1 MPRHFLI
8 TGSAGFIGS
17 HLADRLLSEGH
28 LVTGIDNLVRGSRL
42 NLVDANPN
50 PRFRFVEA
58 DVADP
63 DALRGALGEIAR
75 LAPIDC
81 VWHLAANSDIG
92 AGVANSSVDLRDTFL
107 TTFHTLAIMRE
118 FQIPR
123 IAFASTSAVY
133 GNYPGLLTEDAG
145 PMFPISNYGAM
156 KLASEA
162 SISAAV
168 ESFLEQAWIFR
179 FPNVIGPR
187 ATHGI
192 IYDLLHKL
200 AENPPD
206 LEVLGDGSQQ
216 KPYLHVSELID
227 AMCFIFGHAGERLN
241 YFNIGVTDE
250 GATVKFIAESVQRHA
265 APAIPIRFTGGNRGW
280 VGDVPRFQY
289 SVAKLAALGWQ
300 PRLGSTGAV
309 DRSVV
314 EILREIPIPCKL

>member
-1 MPRHFLI
+1 M
-8 TGSAGFIGS
+8 
-17 HLADRLLSEGH
+17 
-28 LVTGIDNLVRGSRL
+28 TGIDNLVRGSRL
-42 NLVDANPN
+42 NLAEANGN
-50 PRFRFVEA
+50 PRFRFFEA

-63 DALRGALGEIAR
+63 DALRKTVAEAAG

-92 AGVANSSVDLRDTFL
+92 AGVADPSVDLRDTFL
-107 TTFHTLAIMRE
+107 TTFHTLTIMRE
-118 FQIPR
+118 FRIPR

-133 GNYPGLLTEDAG
+133 GRHPGRHTEDTG
-145 PMFPISNYGAM
+145 PMFPISSYGAM

-162 SISAAV
+162 SISASV
-168 ESFLEQAWIFR
+168 ESFLDRAWIFR
-179 FPNVIGPR
+179 FPNVVGPR

-200 AENPPD
+200 AKNPPD

-216 KPYLHVSELID
+216 KPYLHVSDVTD
-227 AMCFIFGHAGERLN
+227 AMCFIFDHAAEGLN
-241 YFNIGVTDE
+241 CFNIGVTDE
-250 GATVKFIAESVQRHA
+250 GATVRFIAESVQRHA
-265 APAIPIRFTGGNRGW
+265 APNVPIRFTGGNRGW

-300 PRLGSTGAV
+300 PRLGSREAV

-314 EILREIPIPCKL
+314 ELLREIPVPCKP